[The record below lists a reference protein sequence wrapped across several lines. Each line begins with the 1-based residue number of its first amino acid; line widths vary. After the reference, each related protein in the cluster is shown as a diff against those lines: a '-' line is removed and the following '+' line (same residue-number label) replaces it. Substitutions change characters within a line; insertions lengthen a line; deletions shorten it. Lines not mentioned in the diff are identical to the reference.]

1 MGLFRALRGLFAGGA
16 GRAAALYDP
25 PPPPPQPVL
34 RPAESRT
41 RCAGEDHSGTGA
53 GVDWAEVR
61 RLYEESEVP
70 IKAILARFRLS
81 RAELRQAR
89 LDGGWRLRPQVATPG
104 PRQGQRRH
112 SPKDLTRR
120 LLRVAGE
127 RLTRLE
133 AAAAAGAAAGPSA
146 EELKAMAELARAL
159 PALIRED
166 RLLGGASGEA
176 ESEAEPAKTAEQT
189 REEAERARKEAFREA
204 DAEYMRAQLTRE
216 VEILLDHFRWHHE
229 RGEGEAF
236 LDGLRDR
243 ERELLMIACG
253 ERPKARENWGKAAAT

>member
-1 MGLFRALRGLFAGGA
+1 
-16 GRAAALYDP
+16 
-25 PPPPPQPVL
+25 
-34 RPAESRT
+34 
-41 RCAGEDHSGTGA
+41 
-53 GVDWAEVR
+53 
-61 RLYEESEVP
+61 VP

-133 AAAAAGAAAGPSA
+133 AAAAAEAAAEPTA

-166 RLLGGASGEA
+166 RLLGGEAA
-176 ESEAEPAKTAEQT
+176 ESEAEREAAAERQRQKAEQ
-189 REEAERARKEAFREA
+189 ARKEEMRQA
-204 DAEYMRAQLTRE
+204 DVAYMRAELQRQ
-216 VEILLDHFRWHHE
+216 VGVLLDNFMWHHE

-236 LDGLRDR
+236 LDGLREV
-243 ERELLMIACG
+243 ERRLLMIACG
-253 ERPKARENWGKAAAT
+253 WPAEEENGGAAAAS